1 MTSND
6 RRTSAKDKFI
16 YPGLIIIGGLYIAAL
31 LTITLFSREA
41 GRGERVFQC
50 IPFSFAISYA
60 RGEATV
66 AEVLKNV
73 LGNFALYI
81 PLGVLLPCLF
91 PKLSVRKAVLAGF
104 LTSLC
109 CELIQYAA
117 AVGTADIDDLMLNT
131 LGALAGAALYCK
143 LLRRARTIR
152 IARLLSLILLA
163 VYGVCGVFAA
173 LNNLPEILPRQT
185 EYVHSELLGNDTAES
200 CDVSGSCR
208 EIRNDGVVLGGGA
221 PAEFR
226 FSEDAV
232 ILLCREAY
240 RNLPNGYIY
249 KTIFTYEACT
259 IQEAQA
265 LIAERDGTECDL
277 WIDPD
282 GACRMLILT
291 V

>member
-1 MTSND
+1 MTSGGKQSD
-6 RRTSAKDKFI
+6 TKGRIIHF
-16 YPGLIIIGGLYIAAL
+16 GLTAIGILYLAAL
-31 LTITLFSREA
+31 LWIALFSREA
-41 GRGERVFQC
+41 GGSVRAFQC
-50 IPFSFAISYA
+50 IPFSFAINFA
-60 RGEATV
+60 KGGATIG
-66 AEVLKNV
+66 ALLKNV
-73 LGNFALYI
+73 LGSFALYI

-91 PKLSVRKAVLAGF
+91 PKLSMRKAVLAGF
-104 LTSLC
+104 LMSLC

-143 LLRRARTIR
+143 LLRRAKTMRAT
-152 IARLLSLILLA
+152 RLLSLILLA
-163 VYGVCGVFAA
+163 AYGVCGVFAA
-173 LNNLPEILPRQT
+173 LNYLPEILPRRT
-185 EYVHSELLGNDTAES
+185 EYVHPELLGNDTAES
-200 CDVSGSCR
+200 CDVSGSCQ

-221 PAEFR
+221 PAEVR
-226 FSEDAV
+226 FSEDAA

-265 LIAERDGTECDL
+265 LIAERGDAECDL

-291 V
+291 L

>member
-31 LTITLFSREA
+31 LTITLFSRVA
-41 GRGERVFQC
+41 GRGERAFQC
-50 IPFSFAISYA
+50 IPFSFAINFV
-60 RGEATV
+60 RGEATFG
-66 AEVLKNV
+66 EVLKNV
-73 LGNFALYI
+73 LGGFALYI
-81 PLGVLLPCLF
+81 PLGVLLPGLF
-91 PKLSVRKAVLAGF
+91 PKLSMRKAVLAG
-104 LTSLC
+104 LLASLC
-109 CELIQYAA
+109 CELMQYAFA
-117 AVGTADIDDLMLNT
+117 AGVADIDDLMLNT
-131 LGALAGAALYCK
+131 LGTLAGAALYCK

-173 LNNLPEILPRQT
+173 LNDLPEILPRQT
-185 EYVHSELLGNDTAES
+185 EYVHSELLGNDAAKS

-208 EIRNDGVVLGGGA
+208 EIRNDGVVLGGA

-232 ILLCREAY
+232 ILLCKETY
-240 RNLPNGYIY
+240 KNLPNGYIY

-265 LIAERDGTECDL
+265 LIAERGGTECDL

-282 GACRMLILT
+282 GTCRMLILT
-291 V
+291 L

>member
-1 MTSND
+1 MTLSSKQSDTKD
-6 RRTSAKDKFI
+6 RIIHF
-16 YPGLIIIGGLYIAAL
+16 GLIAIGILYLAAL
-31 LTITLFSREA
+31 LWIALFSREA
-41 GRGERVFQC
+41 GRSARALQC
-50 IPFSFAISYA
+50 IPFSFAINFV
-60 RGEATV
+60 RGEATFG
-66 AEVLKNV
+66 EVLKNV
-73 LGNFALYI
+73 LGGFALYI

-91 PKLSVRKAVLAGF
+91 PKLSMRKAVLAGL

-143 LLRRARTIR
+143 LLRRAKTMRA
-152 IARLLSLILLA
+152 ARLLSLILLA

-173 LNNLPEILPRQT
+173 LNDLPEILPRQT
-185 EYVHSELLGNDTAES
+185 EYVHSELLGNDAAKS

-232 ILLCREAY
+232 ILLCKETY
-240 RNLPNGYIY
+240 KDLPNGYIY

-265 LIAERDGTECDL
+265 LIAERGGTECDL

-282 GACRMLILT
+282 GACRMLVL
-291 V
+291 VL